1 MATTAANNGFSS
13 NDDETSRLLVPIAA
27 AGGEN
32 GGTMSDI
39 EGKVNDD
46 NNSSNNDDQSLHH
59 HRRRPATTIAVA
71 VVIVAVI
78 AVVGSVDW
86 AAHSRRVIRD
96 AAQQG
101 APPSAAAEATS
112 TESSQSS
119 TKSSTSTK
127 PSSSPKSYTQ
137 FQALGLSLYTGG
149 APLYL
154 PSTGTRNPEC
164 DGRHALGHLD
174 QDDDNHNA
182 ANTKEVNDRDHLYCY
197 LGHANDT
204 VDVQHRLHI
213 MKEAVERA
221 HEVADPDPS
230 VLKVFIAPEFF
241 WRGQDGA
248 YFFDESESESDLPDD
263 SSSCGEVCQVLSGLE
278 NLTANSSYQDWLFL
292 MGTVITAEKLP
303 QNDTWDYL
311 FLNFAPLYRG
321 YDPDRTTHVGQRFL
335 VPKRYVSNI
344 DFLTPLRHY
353 NATLARQIID
363 ETAAEAEAEEE
374 DRHESKRSSHGKQD
388 ASSSSAATTA
398 SGGGGL
404 LINDTAV
411 FNPFLDRGRYS
422 NHVWDSYKAEL
433 NRLEYTM
440 IEYGWL
446 VVDDIVL
453 TVEVCLDHD
462 MGTALNSYTADA
474 VTGRTTRIP
483 RVSSFDSTLQT
494 IPIPAS
500 MAQLS
505 LVSSAGMTIN
515 RGSIAATHDGYVFL
529 QDGLNDKT
537 SRMFYET
544 ECYAGLSFE
553 GGTELVQRSAL
564 LTPNEVV
571 FQHRHQDPANIV
583 PVYPRPNDWRKR
595 IRGIFSTAK
604 YEPGL
609 VVYPVLGLPAPQGAR

>member
-13 NDDETSRLLVPIAA
+13 SSNDDETSRLLLPIAASAA

-32 GGTMSDI
+32 GGTIIDI
-39 EGKVNDD
+39 EGKGNSDNGRNDND
-46 NNSSNNDDQSLHH
+46 INSNDGSDQSLHH

-71 VVIVAVI
+71 IVIVAVI

-86 AAHSRRVIRD
+86 AAHSRRVVRD
-96 AAQQG
+96 AAQQEY
-101 APPSAAAEATS
+101 APPSAAAAAGS
-112 TESSQSS
+112 SSSQ
-119 TKSSTSTK
+119 
-127 PSSSPKSYTQ
+127 SSPKSYTQ

-154 PSTGTRNPEC
+154 PTTGKRNPEC

-174 QDDDNHNA
+174 QDDDHQNA
-182 ANTKEVNDRDHLYCY
+182 ANTAEVNDRDHLYCY

-213 MKEAVERA
+213 MRESVQRA

-248 YFFDESESESDLPDD
+248 YFFDDENDKDLPDD
-263 SSSCGEVCQVLSGLE
+263 SSVCGEVCQVLSGLE
-278 NLTANSSYQDWLFL
+278 DLTANSSYQDWLFL

-321 YDPDRTTHVGQRFL
+321 YDPNQTTHVGQRFL

-363 ETAAEAEAEEE
+363 ETAAAAEAEEE
-374 DRHESKRSSHGKQD
+374 DRHESKRSSHGNGKED
-388 ASSSSAATTA
+388 SSSSSAASA
-398 SGGGGL
+398 GGL

-462 MGTALNSYTADA
+462 MGTALNSYTADV
-474 VTGRTTRIP
+474 VTGKTTRIP
-483 RVSSFDSTLQT
+483 HVSSFESTLET

-515 RGSIAATHDGYVFL
+515 RGSIAATHNGYVFL

-553 GGTELVQRSAL
+553 GGTELVQRSAV

-609 VVYPVLGLPAPQGAR
+609 VVYPVMGLPAPQGAR